1 MLSRNN
7 LINHH
12 ILKEYRIKL
21 QSYRH
26 HGHLTLVKKILSN
39 LQILLIREREQL
51 REGVHQHLL
60 MVDSGSND
68 ISENYLITFIYEV
81 VFLKHN
87 II

>member
-7 LINHH
+7 LINPH
-12 ILKEYRIKL
+12 ILKEYRIKH
-21 QSYRH
+21 QNYRH
-26 HGHLTLVKKILSN
+26 HGHLILVKKILSN
-39 LQILLIREREQL
+39 LQTLLIREREQL

-81 VFLKHN
+81 VF
-87 II
+87 